1 MVRGL
6 TANKRIGRER
16 ETIPAVREKKT
27 KKTDERWLETKEVKH
42 RGGWGG

>member
-16 ETIPAVREKKT
+16 EMIPAVRKK

-42 RGGWGG
+42 RGGWEG

>member
-16 ETIPAVREKKT
+16 ETIPAVRK